1 MWFQPQSVPELSP
14 ERIEKT
20 VDNHKMNNQMAI
32 LMGNGVSIAANKE
45 LFIPRLTE
53 RIRKRFEKVDP
64 KREAPDR
71 VLARLAERGRDSGD
85 PYADFEAM
93 IGPLDQQNDS
103 LHDLAELAELVGDE
117 VKVVKKALTTVSTFV
132 QGLRRLGVGHAL
144 DIIAS
149 ESKASWDQSD
159 VVDEF
164 IRQAI
169 SVVPGRI
176 TIGNLNYDSLGMAAM
191 LRSTND
197 ACDMARGYGSQGF
210 DLLGDGSSHIGVPLR
225 RSISDFPPRR
235 VRLVHPHGS
244 LNWLKDPETG
254 LFYKF
259 DIGTLRRLNFWAKWR
274 DGETEWEPQVV
285 LTNQSSKSKVV
296 ERQPFDLAYD
306 ALYQRLVSADR
317 WLIAGYSFRDECIND
332 LLANAWDERE
342 FAPDIIVITMGDG
355 LTDEHVLE
363 AIGYT
368 PVVDPEPANFLS
380 ICRCG
385 IHDAMTCAT
394 WQAWAGLPKAA

>member
-1 MWFQPQSVPELSP
+1 
-14 ERIEKT
+14 
-20 VDNHKMNNQMAI
+20 MNNQMAI
-32 LMGNGVSIAANKE
+32 LMGNGVSIAANPE
-45 LFIPRLTE
+45 LFIPRLTK
-53 RIRKRFEKVDP
+53 RIRKRFENVDP

-85 PYADFEAM
+85 PYKDFEAM
-93 IGPLDQQNDS
+93 IGPLDQQNDN
-103 LHDLAELAELVGDE
+103 LHDLEELAELVGDE
-117 VKVVKKALTTVSTFV
+117 VKAVKTALATVSTFV

-164 IRQAI
+164 MRHAI
-169 SVVPGRI
+169 NVVSGRI
-176 TIGNLNYDSLGMAAM
+176 TIGNLNYDSLGMAAL

-197 ACDMARGYGSQGF
+197 ACDMARGFGSKEF
-210 DLLGDGSSHIGVPLR
+210 DLLGDDRNRVGVPLR
-225 RSISDFPPRR
+225 PSLSDFPARR

-244 LNWLKDPETG
+244 LNWLKDPATG
-254 LFYKF
+254 LVYKF
-259 DIGTLRRLNFWAKWR
+259 DIGTLRHLDFWAKWR

-296 ERQPFDLAYD
+296 ERPPFDLAYD
-306 ALYQRLVSADR
+306 ALDQRLLSADR

-342 FAPDIIVITMGDG
+342 FAPEVMVITMGNG
-355 LTDEHVLE
+355 LTDEDVLD
-363 AIGYT
+363 ALGHT
-368 PVVDPEPANFLS
+368 PFIDPDPADFLS
-380 ICRCG
+380 VCRCG
-385 IHDAMTCAT
+385 IGGAMTCPT
-394 WQAWAGLPKAA
+394 WQRWAGLPQAA